1 MSERLEKLFEEVFG
15 ERGDSV
21 GGAAPMGPDEE
32 ISLRARYLAGALGG
46 AERERF
52 EKRLADDECARS
64 EFEAARA
71 FLAEADG
78 VSAAE
83 HQTVLQ
89 RRPRAQRLALAV
101 GAAIAACLV
110 IFVAMQSSPRGQS
123 TIIVASHEPREQ
135 IAVAAPVNG
144 PAPITQDVRAP
155 RQPQQV
161 ASEEP
166 SMDQAAIDAM
176 VAVRLREVQASM
188 PPREQQDATPGVIQV
203 SAEDSSQEACPANN
217 VQAHPNRQPRRACES
232 TTLQPPT
239 RESTQPAAS
248 HRAWLEWCVS
258 VGGTPNG
265 DGNNLVCTPGA
276 GSSTQPATSQSHP
289 AQGPQQ

>member
-15 ERGDSV
+15 ERG
-21 GGAAPMGPDEE
+21 GAAGDAAPISPDEE

-52 EKRLADDECARS
+52 EKRLADDDGALGEL
-64 EFEAARA
+64 EAARA

-78 VSAAE
+78 VRAAE
-83 HQTVLQ
+83 HQSVLQ
-89 RRPRAQRLALAV
+89 WRPRAQRLALAV

-110 IFVAMQSSPRGQS
+110 IFVAMQASPRGQS
-123 TIIVASHEPREQ
+123 TIAVASDDPREQ
-135 IAVAAPVNG
+135 IAAAAPANG
-144 PAPITQDVRAP
+144 PAAPTQDVRAP
-155 RQPQQV
+155 RRSQQV
-161 ASEEP
+161 ASEERP
-166 SMDQAAIDAM
+166 MDQAAIDAM
-176 VAVRLREVQASM
+176 VAARLREVQASM
-188 PPREQQDATPGVIQV
+188 PPREHQDAPSGVIQV

-217 VQAHPNRQPRRACES
+217 VQAHPDRQPSRACEP
-232 TTLQPPT
+232 TTPQPTT

-258 VGGTPNG
+258 VGGTSNG

-276 GSSTQPATSQSHP
+276 GSTTQPATSQSDP

>member
-15 ERGDSV
+15 QRGGAA

-52 EKRLADDECARS
+52 EKRLADDDGALGELA
-64 EFEAARA
+64 AARA

-89 RRPRAQRLALAV
+89 WRPRAQRLALVV
-101 GAAIAACLV
+101 GAAIAASLV
-110 IFVAMQSSPRGQS
+110 IFVAMQDSPRGQS
-123 TIIVASHEPREQ
+123 TIVVASDEPLEQ
-135 IAVAAPVNG
+135 IAAVAPVNG
-144 PAPITQDVRAP
+144 PAPITQDARAP
-155 RQPQQV
+155 RQTNQLV
-161 ASEEP
+161 TEEP
-166 SMDQAAIDAM
+166 PLDQAAMEAM
-176 VAVRLREVQASM
+176 VAARLREVQASM

-203 SAEDSSQEACPANN
+203 SAEDSSQEACPTNN
-217 VQAHPNRQPRRACES
+217 VQAHPDRQRRRRCE
-232 TTLQPPT
+232 
-239 RESTQPAAS
+239 PASPQAP
-248 HRAWLEWCVS
+248 A
-258 VGGTPNG
+258 PQ
-265 DGNNLVCTPGA
+265 
-276 GSSTQPATSQSHP
+276 STQPATSQSHP